1 MPQETK
7 EIEDEEFNIQKIVNE
22 RAYKARITGY
32 NRSRW
37 FLIIKCK
44 MSKAEVDNLTLD
56 ELMEAY
62 YAAMVFAEEE
72 EAAAKANA
80 NS

>member
-22 RAYKARITGY
+22 KAYRARITGY
-32 NRSRW
+32 NKFRW

-62 YAAMVFAEEE
+62 YAAVVFSEEE
-72 EAAAKANA
+72 EAAAKEA
-80 NS
+80 SKS